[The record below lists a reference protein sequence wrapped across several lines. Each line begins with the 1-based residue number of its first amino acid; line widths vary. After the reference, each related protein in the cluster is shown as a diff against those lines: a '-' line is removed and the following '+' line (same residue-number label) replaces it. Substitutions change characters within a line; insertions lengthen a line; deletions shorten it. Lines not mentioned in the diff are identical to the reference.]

1 MHDLY
6 KAYAEWYV
14 TGGDGSKYVW
24 CVYEGP
30 PTNVSK
36 GKLLTQKRSSSNVS
50 SIQNKKIRRSP
61 PSTCWE
67 DLMRICIFGWKG
79 SLSRT
84 KILEWQNV
92 EVLQLYFCSDVKELN
107 LSGLCSLRH
116 LELIGLEN
124 LVMLTFSNGV
134 FEDGSWPKPI
144 KGQSL
149 PTSREGLGHPTS
161 LTNLCLSQCSS
172 LTSLPKEI
180 GNLISLTNI
189 DLSQCVSLTTL
200 PEFQNLTSLRR
211 LKLVGCESLT
221 IPDFIIEDMEFGKST
236 SLTTLNHAESWSFK
250 PIRVRIGNLTSLG
263 NHNLG
268 ALRIGNLIS
277 LGNHNLGAFRKL
289 RPFKIL
295 NQSLEF

>member
-30 PTNVSK
+30 PTNVFK

-84 KILEWQNV
+84 KILEWRNV
-92 EVLQLYFCSDVKELN
+92 EVLQLYFSFDVKELN
-107 LSGLCSLRH
+107 LSGLFSLRH

-124 LVMLTFSNGV
+124 LVMLTFSNAV
-134 FEDGSWPKPI
+134 VEDGSWPKPRRT
-144 KGQSL
+144 
-149 PTSREGLGHPTS
+149 TSTEELGHPTS
-161 LTNLCLSQCSS
+161 LISLSLSQCSS

-180 GNLISLTNI
+180 ENMFSLTTL
-189 DLSQCVSLTTL
+189 DVSQCVSLTTL
-200 PEFQNLTSLRR
+200 PRGLFTRR
-211 LKLVGCESLT
+211 S
-221 IPDFIIEDMEFGKST
+221 GK
-236 SLTTLNHAESWSFK
+236 LTTLNIFK
-250 PIRVRIGNLTSLG
+250 CRTFPWVMQHLDFDNQVCTLLG
-263 NHNLG
+263 MQNQLQ
-268 ALRIGNLIS
+268 LIV
-277 LGNHNLGAFRKL
+277 
-289 RPFKIL
+289 
-295 NQSLEF
+295 